1 LAFSQPRTM
10 GRTVAGKARL
20 TADSIISGPPSYR
33 GDDLLLLHGLRVV
46 TIALNLPGPAACARL
61 RDLGAA
67 VAKIEPPSGDPFE
80 QFCPAWYQR
89 LHEGMEVGRLDLKGD
104 IGRKAMARR
113 LEEADLLVTAQRPAA
128 LERLGLS
135 PEALARFPKLCHVA
149 ITGHAPPDDAI
160 AGHDLTYMAEAGL
173 VAPPALPGTLFADMA
188 GAERAVSTALALLLS
203 RERGGTQRRAVS
215 ALADAAHALAGPR
228 REGLTRPGALLGGG
242 FAGYN
247 LYAAKRGWVAL
258 AALEPH
264 FAERLRQ
271 HFALAKLDAASLA
284 ELFAGH
290 DAAYWHEW
298 AREHDM
304 PLAAL
309 DESSTNPKD

>member
-1 LAFSQPRTM
+1 M
-10 GRTVAGKARL
+10 
-20 TADSIISGPPSYR
+20 
-33 GDDLLLLHGLRVV
+33 V

-80 QFCPAWYQR
+80 EFCPAWYRR
-89 LHEGMEVGRLDLKGD
+89 LHERMEVGRLDLKSD

-113 LEEADLLVTAQRPAA
+113 LEEAALLVTAQRPA
-128 LERLGLS
+128 
-135 PEALARFPKLCHVA
+135 ALARFPKLCHVA

-173 VAPPALPGTLFADMA
+173 VAPPALPATLFADMA

-215 ALADAAHALAGPR
+215 ALADAAHALAGPW
-228 REGLTRPGALLGGG
+228 REGLTQPGALLGGG

-258 AALEPH
+258 AALEPR

-271 HFALAKLDAASLA
+271 HFALANLDAASLA

-290 DAAYWHEW
+290 DAAYWHQW

-309 DESSTNPKD
+309 DDSSTNPKD